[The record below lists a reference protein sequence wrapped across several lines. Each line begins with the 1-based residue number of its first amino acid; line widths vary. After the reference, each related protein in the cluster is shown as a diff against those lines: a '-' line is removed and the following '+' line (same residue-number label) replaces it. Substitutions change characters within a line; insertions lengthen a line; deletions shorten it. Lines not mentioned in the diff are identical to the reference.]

1 MASSQ
6 RIIELENFAR
16 CWRGRGVTQSCDGP
30 NIGQSPC
37 GLIDHNR
44 VEAPRGAL
52 WNACDR
58 LSRGVS

>member
-16 CWRGRGVTQSCDGP
+16 CWRGRGVTQSRDGP
-30 NIGQSPC
+30 SIGQSPC

-52 WNACDR
+52 LNACDR
-58 LSRGVS
+58 LARGVS

>member
-1 MASSQ
+1 M
-6 RIIELENFAR
+6 IELTDFAR
-16 CWRGRGVTQSCDGP
+16 CWRGHGVTQSRDGP

-52 WNACDR
+52 LTACDR
-58 LSRGVS
+58 LARGVS